1 MSLDLKNLIKKEYG
15 LDVILIDKFKGYEND
30 NYFIKTDKDKF
41 VLKLYSDLTLK
52 LILKA
57 ENEFLLFLQKQDK
70 KDYYPK
76 PILFKKGGYVKQVS
90 HKGKLILIRMLS
102 YLEGD
107 FIAECKI
114 NKNIISSLGSF
125 LAKFNLL
132 TRNWNNSEIKSRD
145 WEWKIESVELIKNRA
160 NYISDPF
167 RRNRVIYFIQQYKE
181 NIVPVYKD
189 LRKSIIHNDANQWNV
204 LVEKD
209 KTTGLI
215 DFGDIS
221 YSNLV
226 NEVGIAMT
234 YIAYDKEDILYWSGI
249 LLESY
254 NKVLPLKKKE
264 VESLYYII
272 ALRLCMSVS
281 NSAYTKL
288 NQPNNNYISEG
299 EENAWN
305 MLDKWIFYGPT
316 KVKNYFLKSTGFSL
330 NKGKKEKEYIEKR
343 EKYLSKILS
352 LSYKHPIVMDQS
364 AFQYMYDVYG
374 NTFLDAYNNIP
385 HVGHSHPIVL
395 EAAQKQMSKLNTN
408 TRYLYSKINEYAEHL
423 LSYFPSKL
431 NKIFFLN
438 SGSEASDLAIRMAKA
453 HTGNNQIVIIE
464 EGYHGHTQ
472 TGIEISDYKFN
483 NSKGIG
489 QSNHITKLPLLQ
501 KNTSPLLDSET
512 EKMKKYFISNDL
524 SPSAFISEIILGCA
538 GQVPLSKD
546 YLKKIYSTIRSLGG
560 VCIAD
565 EVQTGFGRIGSH
577 FWAFESYN
585 LLPDMVIIGKPMGNG
600 HPIAALI
607 TTEEVAESFEQGVE
621 FFSSF
626 GGNPVSCSIGK
637 AVLEVLEQEELMK
650 RAFDVGNYYLKQ
662 LMELKNQ
669 YNYIHDVRGSGL
681 FLGVE
686 LIDSDYKPNSNL
698 AGLIKNQL
706 RESNIL
712 IGTDGKHNN
721 VLKTKPPLCFS
732 KKNVDEV
739 IQRIDEAINKFN

>member
-76 PILFKKGGYVKQVS
+76 PILLKKGGYVKQVS

-102 YLEGD
+102 YLGGD

-132 TRNWNNSEIKSRD
+132 TVNWNNSEIKARD
-145 WEWKIESVELIKNRA
+145 WEWKIESVELIRNRA

-167 RRNRVIYFIQQYKE
+167 RRNRVIYFIQQYRE
-181 NIVPVYKD
+181 NIVPVYND

-204 LVEKD
+204 LVK
-209 KTTGLI
+209 KNKIAGLI

-226 NEVGIAMT
+226 NEIGIAMT
-234 YIAYDKEDILYWSGI
+234 YIAYDKEDVLYWSGI

-254 NKVLPLKKKE
+254 NKILPLKKEE

-299 EENAWN
+299 NENAWN
-305 MLDKWIFYGPT
+305 MLDKWILLGPIQ
-316 KVKNYFLKSTGFSL
+316 VINYFLKATGFAL
-330 NKGKKEKEYIEKR
+330 KKQDKEKKYIDKR
-343 EKYLSKILS
+343 QKYLSKILS
-352 LSYKHPIVMDQS
+352 LSYKVPLVMEQS

-385 HVGHSHPIVL
+385 HVGHSHPIVV
-395 EAAQKQMSKLNTN
+395 EAGKKQMSRLNTN

-431 NKIFFLN
+431 NKIFFVN

-453 HTGNNQIVIIE
+453 HNANNQIIVME

-483 NSKGIG
+483 DSKGIG
-489 QSNHITKLPLLQ
+489 QPKHITKLPLL
-501 KNTSPLLDSET
+501 KNNTSQIIDSEI
-512 EKMKKYFISNDL
+512 EKMKKYFISNGL

-546 YLKKIYSTIRSLGG
+546 YLKKIYSTIRSFGG

-577 FWAFESYN
+577 FWAFESYDVI
-585 LLPDMVIIGKPMGNG
+585 PDMVIIGKPMGNG
-600 HPIAALI
+600 HPVAALI

-637 AVLEVLEQEELMK
+637 AVLEVIEQEDLMK

-662 LMELKNQ
+662 LMGLKSQ
-669 YNYIHDVRGSGL
+669 FKSIHDVRGSGL

-686 LIDSDYKPNSNL
+686 LVSTDCKPNSNL
-698 AGLIKNQL
+698 ASFIKNKL
-706 RESNIL
+706 RESKIL
-712 IGTDGKHNN
+712 IGTDGKYNN
-721 VLKTKPPLCFS
+721 VLKTKPPLCFT
-732 KKNVDEV
+732 KENVDEV
-739 IQRIDEAINKFN
+739 IQRIEEAINKFN

>member
-15 LDVILIDKFKGYEND
+15 LDVILVNKFKGYEND
-30 NYFIKTDKDKF
+30 NYFIKTVKNKF

-52 LILKA
+52 AILKA
-57 ENEFLLFLQKQDK
+57 ENEFLLFLQKQGN
-70 KDYYPK
+70 KDHYPN
-76 PILFKKGGYVKQVS
+76 PILLKKGGYVKKVS

-352 LSYKHPIVMDQS
+352 LSYKHPLVMDQS

-686 LIDSDYKPNSNL
+686 LIDTDCKPNSNL

>member
-70 KDYYPK
+70 KNYYPK

-90 HKGKLILIRMLS
+90 HNGKPILIRMLS

-107 FIAECKI
+107 FIAECKV
-114 NKNIISSLGSF
+114 NENIISSLGSF

-132 TRNWNNSEIKSRD
+132 TRNWKNSEIKARD
-145 WEWKIESVELIKNRA
+145 WEWKIESVELIRNRA

-167 RRNRVIYFIQQYKE
+167 RRNRVIYFIQQYRE
-181 NIVPVYKD
+181 NILPVYND

-209 KTTGLI
+209 KIAGLI

-234 YIAYDKEDILYWSGI
+234 YIAYDKEDVLYWSGI

-254 NKVLPLKKKE
+254 NKILPLKKEE

-288 NQPNNNYISEG
+288 NQPNNDYISEG
-299 EENAWN
+299 NENVWN
-305 MLDKWIFYGPT
+305 MLDKWILLGPIQ
-316 KVKNYFLKSTGFSL
+316 VINYFLKVTGFAL
-330 NKGKKEKEYIEKR
+330 KKQDKEKKYIDKR
-343 EKYLSKILS
+343 QKYLSKILS
-352 LSYKHPIVMDQS
+352 LSYKAPLVMEQS

-385 HVGHSHPIVL
+385 HVGHSHPIVV
-395 EAAQKQMSKLNTN
+395 EAGKKQMAKLNTN

-431 NKIFFLN
+431 NKIFFVN
-438 SGSEASDLAIRMAKA
+438 SGSEASDLAIQMAKA
-453 HTGNNQIVIIE
+453 HNANDQIIVME

-483 NSKGIG
+483 DSKGIG
-489 QSNHITKLPLLQ
+489 QPKHITKLPLL
-501 KNTSPLLDSET
+501 KNNTSQIIDSEI
-512 EKMKKYFISNDL
+512 EKIKKYFISTGL

-546 YLKKIYSTIRSLGG
+546 YLKKIYSTIRSFGG

-577 FWAFESYN
+577 FWAFESYDVI
-585 LLPDMVIIGKPMGNG
+585 PDMVIIGKPMGNG
-600 HPIAALI
+600 HPIAALV

-637 AVLEVLEQEELMK
+637 AVLEVIEQEELMK

-662 LMELKNQ
+662 LMELKSQFNS
-669 YNYIHDVRGSGL
+669 IHEVRGSGL

-686 LIDSDYKPNSNL
+686 LVNTDYKPNSNL
-698 AGLIKNQL
+698 ASLIKNQL

-732 KKNVDEV
+732 KENVDEV
-739 IQRIDEAINKFN
+739 IQRIEEAINKFN

>member
-1 MSLDLKNLIKKEYG
+1 
-15 LDVILIDKFKGYEND
+15 
-30 NYFIKTDKDKF
+30 
-41 VLKLYSDLTLK
+41 
-52 LILKA
+52 
-57 ENEFLLFLQKQDK
+57 
-70 KDYYPK
+70 
-76 PILFKKGGYVKQVS
+76 
-90 HKGKLILIRMLS
+90 
-102 YLEGD
+102 
-107 FIAECKI
+107 
-114 NKNIISSLGSF
+114 
-125 LAKFNLL
+125 
-132 TRNWNNSEIKSRD
+132 
-145 WEWKIESVELIKNRA
+145 
-160 NYISDPF
+160 
-167 RRNRVIYFIQQYKE
+167 
-181 NIVPVYKD
+181 
-189 LRKSIIHNDANQWNV
+189 
-204 LVEKD
+204 
-209 KTTGLI
+209 
-215 DFGDIS
+215 
-221 YSNLV
+221 
-226 NEVGIAMT
+226 MT
-234 YIAYDKEDILYWSGI
+234 YIAHDKEDILYWSGI

-254 NKVLPLKKKE
+254 NKLLPLKKKE

-305 MLDKWIFYGPT
+305 MLDKWILYGPT

-352 LSYKHPIVMDQS
+352 LSYKHPLVMDQS

-501 KNTSPLLDSET
+501 KKTSPLLDSEI

-585 LLPDMVIIGKPMGNG
+585 LVPDMVITGKPMGNG

-662 LMELKNQ
+662 LMQLKNQ

-686 LIDSDYKPNSNL
+686 LIDTDCKPNSNL

>member
-1 MSLDLKNLIKKEYG
+1 VSLDLKNLIKKEYG

-70 KDYYPK
+70 KNYYPK

-90 HKGKLILIRMLS
+90 HNGKPILIRMLS

-107 FIAECKI
+107 FIAECKV
-114 NKNIISSLGSF
+114 NENIISSLGSF

-132 TRNWNNSEIKSRD
+132 TRNWKNSEIKARD
-145 WEWKIESVELIKNRA
+145 WEWKIESVELIRNRA

-167 RRNRVIYFIQQYKE
+167 RRNRVIYFIQQYRE
-181 NIVPVYKD
+181 NILPVYND

-209 KTTGLI
+209 KIAGLI

-234 YIAYDKEDILYWSGI
+234 YIAYDKEDVLYWSGI

-254 NKVLPLKKKE
+254 NKILPLKKEE

-288 NQPNNNYISEG
+288 NQPNNDYISEG
-299 EENAWN
+299 NENVWN
-305 MLDKWIFYGPT
+305 MLDKWILLGPIQ
-316 KVKNYFLKSTGFSL
+316 VINYFLKVTGFAL
-330 NKGKKEKEYIEKR
+330 KKQDKEKKYIDKR
-343 EKYLSKILS
+343 QKYLSKILS
-352 LSYKHPIVMDQS
+352 LSYKAPLVMEQS

-385 HVGHSHPIVL
+385 HVGHSHPIVV
-395 EAAQKQMSKLNTN
+395 EAGKKQMAKLNTN

-431 NKIFFLN
+431 NKIFFVN
-438 SGSEASDLAIRMAKA
+438 SGSEASDLAIQMAKA
-453 HTGNNQIVIIE
+453 HNANNQIIVME

-483 NSKGIG
+483 DSKGIG
-489 QSNHITKLPLLQ
+489 QPKHITKLPLL
-501 KNTSPLLDSET
+501 KNNTSQIIDSEI
-512 EKMKKYFISNDL
+512 EKIKKYFISTGL

-546 YLKKIYSTIRSLGG
+546 YLKKIYSTIRSFGG

-577 FWAFESYN
+577 FWAFESYDVI
-585 LLPDMVIIGKPMGNG
+585 PDMVIIGKPMGNG
-600 HPIAALI
+600 HPIAALV

-637 AVLEVLEQEELMK
+637 AVLEVIEQEELMK

-662 LMELKNQ
+662 LMELKSQFNS
-669 YNYIHDVRGSGL
+669 IHEVRGSGL

-686 LIDSDYKPNSNL
+686 LVNTDYKPNSNL
-698 AGLIKNQL
+698 ASLIKNQL

-732 KKNVDEV
+732 KENVDEV
-739 IQRIDEAINKFN
+739 IQRIEEAINKFN

>member
-1 MSLDLKNLIKKEYG
+1 MIKKEYG

-70 KDYYPK
+70 KNYYPK

-90 HKGKLILIRMLS
+90 HNGKPILIRMLS

-107 FIAECKI
+107 FIAECKV
-114 NKNIISSLGSF
+114 NENIISSLGSF

-132 TRNWNNSEIKSRD
+132 TRNWKNSEIKARD
-145 WEWKIESVELIKNRA
+145 WEWKIESVELIRNRA

-167 RRNRVIYFIQQYKE
+167 RRNRVIYFIQQYRE
-181 NIVPVYKD
+181 NILPVYND

-209 KTTGLI
+209 KIAGLI

-234 YIAYDKEDILYWSGI
+234 YIAYDKEDVLYWSGI

-254 NKVLPLKKKE
+254 NKILPLKKEE

-288 NQPNNNYISEG
+288 NQPNNDYISEG
-299 EENAWN
+299 NENVWN
-305 MLDKWIFYGPT
+305 MLDKWILLGPIQ
-316 KVKNYFLKSTGFSL
+316 VINYFLKVTGFAL
-330 NKGKKEKEYIEKR
+330 KKQDKEKKYIDKR
-343 EKYLSKILS
+343 QKYLSKILS
-352 LSYKHPIVMDQS
+352 LSYKAPLVMEQS

-385 HVGHSHPIVL
+385 HVGHSHPIVV
-395 EAAQKQMSKLNTN
+395 EAGKKQMAKLNTN

-431 NKIFFLN
+431 NKIFFVN
-438 SGSEASDLAIRMAKA
+438 SGSEASDLAIQMAKA
-453 HTGNNQIVIIE
+453 HNANDQIIVME

-483 NSKGIG
+483 DSKGIG
-489 QSNHITKLPLLQ
+489 QPKHITKLPLL
-501 KNTSPLLDSET
+501 KNNTSQIIDSEI
-512 EKMKKYFISNDL
+512 EKIKKYFISTGL

-546 YLKKIYSTIRSLGG
+546 YLKKIYSTIRSFGG

-577 FWAFESYN
+577 FWAFESYDVI
-585 LLPDMVIIGKPMGNG
+585 PDMVIIGKPMGNG
-600 HPIAALI
+600 HPIAALV

-637 AVLEVLEQEELMK
+637 AVLEVIEQEELMK

-662 LMELKNQ
+662 LMELKSQFNS
-669 YNYIHDVRGSGL
+669 IHEVRGSGL

-686 LIDSDYKPNSNL
+686 LVNTDYKPNSNL
-698 AGLIKNQL
+698 ASLIKNQL

-732 KKNVDEV
+732 KENVDEV
-739 IQRIDEAINKFN
+739 IQRIEEAINKFN

>member
-114 NKNIISSLGSF
+114 NENIISSLGSF

-132 TRNWNNSEIKSRD
+132 TRSWKNSEIKARD
-145 WEWKIESVELIKNRA
+145 WEWKIESVQLIRNRA

-167 RRNRVIYFIQQYKE
+167 RRNRVIYFIQQYRE
-181 NIVPVYKD
+181 NILPVYND

-209 KTTGLI
+209 KIAGLI

-234 YIAYDKEDILYWSGI
+234 YIAYDKEDVLYWSGI

-254 NKVLPLKKKE
+254 NKILPLKKEE

-288 NQPNNNYISEG
+288 NQPNNDYISEG
-299 EENAWN
+299 NENAWN
-305 MLDKWIFYGPT
+305 MLDKWILLGPIQ
-316 KVKNYFLKSTGFSL
+316 VINYFLKVTGFAL
-330 NKGKKEKEYIEKR
+330 KKKDKEKKYIDKR
-343 EKYLSKILS
+343 QKYLSKILS
-352 LSYKHPIVMDQS
+352 LSYKVPLVMEQS

-385 HVGHSHPIVL
+385 HVGHSHPIVV
-395 EAAQKQMSKLNTN
+395 EAGKKQMAKLNTN

-431 NKIFFLN
+431 NKIFFVN

-453 HTGNNQIVIIE
+453 HNANNQIIVME

-483 NSKGIG
+483 DSKGIG
-489 QSNHITKLPLLQ
+489 QPKHITKLPLL
-501 KNTSPLLDSET
+501 KNNTSQIIDSEI
-512 EKMKKYFISNDL
+512 EKIKKYFMSNGL

-546 YLKKIYSTIRSLGG
+546 YLKKIYSTIRSFGG

-577 FWAFESYN
+577 FWAFESYDVI
-585 LLPDMVIIGKPMGNG
+585 PDMVIIGKPMGNG
-600 HPIAALI
+600 HPIAALV

-637 AVLEVLEQEELMK
+637 AVLEVIEQEELMK

-662 LMELKNQ
+662 LMELKSQFNS
-669 YNYIHDVRGSGL
+669 IHDVRGSGL

-686 LIDSDYKPNSNL
+686 LVNTDYKPSSNL
-698 AGLIKNQL
+698 ASLIKNQL

-732 KKNVDEV
+732 KENVDEV
-739 IQRIDEAINKFN
+739 IQRIEEAINKFN